1 MLANQDRVRMVQTML
16 RILFGV
22 VPVVAGADKF
32 FNLLTNWAQYIN
44 PTLEGL
50 LPVSTSTFMH
60 AVGIIEIAAGLM
72 VLSRLTTIGAY
83 VVSAWLALIGVSLIA
98 SGKFLDVAVR
108 DLVMS
113 ASAYSL
119 ACLSQVHQ
127 AQHSPNYDRAYPLA
141 SRSQ

>member
-1 MLANQDRVRMVQTML
+1 MTL
-16 RILFGV
+16 RFLFGV

-32 FNLLTNWAQYIN
+32 FNLLTNWTQYLN

-50 LPVSTSTFMH
+50 LPISATTFMH
-60 AVGIIEIAAGLM
+60 VVGIIEIAAGLL
-72 VLSRLTTIGAY
+72 VLSRFTTIGAY
-83 VVSAWLALIGVSLIA
+83 VVSAWLALIGISLIV

-127 AQHSPNYDRAYPLA
+127 EQRAPDFTERTA
-141 SRSQ
+141 RSIPA

>member
-1 MLANQDRVRMVQTML
+1 MLSNQDRVRTVQMTL

-32 FNLLTNWAQYIN
+32 FNLLTNWTQYLN

-50 LPVSTSTFMH
+50 LPISATTFMH
-60 AVGIIEIAAGLM
+60 VVGIIEIAAGLL
-72 VLSRLTTIGAY
+72 VLSRFTTIGAY
-83 VVSAWLALIGVSLIA
+83 VVSAWLALIGISLIV

-127 AQHSPNYDRAYPLA
+127 EQRAPDFTERTA
-141 SRSQ
+141 RSIPA

>member
-1 MLANQDRVRMVQTML
+1 MTL

-32 FNLLTNWAQYIN
+32 FNLLTNWTQYLN

-50 LPVSTSTFMH
+50 LPISATTFMH
-60 AVGIIEIAAGLM
+60 VVGIIEIAAGLL
-72 VLSRLTTIGAY
+72 VLSRFTTIGAY
-83 VVSAWLALIGVSLIA
+83 VVSAWLALIGISLIV

-127 AQHSPNYDRAYPLA
+127 EQRAPDFTERTA
-141 SRSQ
+141 RSIPA

>member
-1 MLANQDRVRMVQTML
+1 MLSNQDRVRTVQTTL

-32 FNLLTNWAQYIN
+32 FNLLTNWAQYLN
-44 PTLEGL
+44 PTLVGL
-50 LPVSTSTFMH
+50 LPVSTATFMH
-60 AVGIIEIAAGLM
+60 AVGIIEIAAGVL
-72 VLSRLTTIGAY
+72 VLSRFTTIGAY
-83 VVSAWLALIGVSLIA
+83 VVSAWLALIGISLIV

-127 AQHSPNYDRAYPLA
+127 EQRASNYTDRAP
-141 SRSQ
+141 RSIPA

>member
-1 MLANQDRVRMVQTML
+1 MLSNQDRVRTVQMTL

-32 FNLLTNWAQYIN
+32 FNLLTNWAQYLN

-50 LPVSTSTFMH
+50 LPVSAATFMH
-60 AVGIIEIAAGLM
+60 VVGIIEIAAGLL
-72 VLSRLTTIGAY
+72 VLSRFTTIGAY
-83 VVSAWLALIGVSLIA
+83 VVSAWLALIGLSLIA

-119 ACLSQVHQ
+119 ACLSQVREEQ
-127 AQHSPNYDRAYPLA
+127 RTTNYSERPV
-141 SRSQ
+141 RSIA